1 MKQYKLWRFEVLSGA
16 SIESDKSGQIPQKA
30 KYRKHFVNLE
40 TAEVSSITDLDSRKF
55 KRNKHLTNFTN
66 AYKTLFKNQDI
77 SILTFAVNQ
86 STYNSV
92 SKFLNMLGKKLRRK
106 QVEKL
111 GYVWVRDV
119 GDIRFDRH
127 FHVLIATSRIT
138 AEMFKGLFS
147 KKRHSFYDVEF
158 LENPKGMRDYLKKK
172 DLYGIKRQRSYGK
185 SKEFKFANRNA
196 LNTQYSKFI
205 RLK

>member
-55 KRNKHLTNFTN
+55 KRNKHIINFTN
-66 AYKTLFKNQDI
+66 AYKTLFKNQDV
-77 SILTFAVNQ
+77 SILTFAVNE
-86 STYNSV
+86 SKYNSV
-92 SKFLNMLGKKLRRK
+92 SKFLNMLEKKLSRK
-106 QVEKL
+106 QVDKL

-119 GDIRFDRH
+119 GDIKFDRH

-138 AEMFKGLFS
+138 AKVFQELFS
-147 KKRHSFYDVEF
+147 KKKHSHFDVEF
-158 LENPKGMRDYLKKK
+158 IRNPNGLKAYLTRKE
-172 DLYGIKRQRSYGK
+172 LYGIKRQRSYGK
-185 SKEFKFANRNA
+185 SKEFKIANRNA
-196 LNTQYSKFI
+196 LNT
-205 RLK
+205 

>member
-66 AYKTLFKNQDI
+66 AYKILFKNQDV
-77 SILTFAVNQ
+77 SILTFAVNE
-86 STYNSV
+86 SKYNSV
-92 SKFLNMLGKKLRRK
+92 SKFLNMLGKKMSRK

-119 GDIRFDRH
+119 GDIKFDRH

-138 AEMFKGLFS
+138 AKVFQELFS
-147 KKRHSFYDVEF
+147 KKKHSHFDVEF
-158 LENPKGMRDYLKKK
+158 MRNPNGLKAYLTRKE
-172 DLYGIKRQRSYGK
+172 LYGFKRQRSYGK
-185 SKEFKFANRNA
+185 SKEFKIANRNA
-196 LNTQYSKFI
+196 LNT
-205 RLK
+205 